1 LARAA
6 SGLVYMAEQIE
17 PVRRKVALKVIKAG
31 MDTREV
37 IARFEAERQALAL
50 MDHPNIARV
59 LDGGATATGR
69 PYFVMELVR
78 GIPIT
83 DYCDQAQLSTPERLR
98 LFIKVCQA
106 VQHAHQKGIIHRDIK
121 PSNVLITLHDG
132 EPVPKVID
140 FGVAKAVGQRLT
152 EKTFYTGYAQMIG
165 TPAYMSPEQAELS
178 GLDIDTRAD
187 IYSLG
192 ALLYELLTGATPFDK
207 ETLARAALDEM
218 RRMIRETEPPKPS
231 TRLRTLGDKLPEVA
245 KRRNTEAA
253 ALGRVVQGDLDWIVM
268 KCLEKDR
275 RRRYETANGL
285 AMDLRR
291 HLADEPVTAGAPSA
305 GYKFGKFARRH
316 KAALA
321 VAATIAAVLVMAT
334 GISVWQAVR
343 AARAEALA
351 KERLTESESITKFLT
366 GVFRSAD
373 PWRDGRTI
381 TVAETLDRAVTNLDR
396 DLSAQPAR
404 RAQLQTAL
412 GWTYQGLGLGRQ
424 AIPLQEKA
432 RDYYLATFGPEHPD
446 TLAAMFNLANSY
458 FDAGRLDEALKL
470 REKVLPLR
478 RKVNGPEHP
487 DTLRA
492 MNNLAACYFEAGRR
506 DEALRLREELL
517 PLWRK
522 VNGPEH
528 PDTLSAMGSL
538 AHSYRAAGRLDE
550 AVKLQ
555 EEVLQLCRKVLG
567 PEHPDTLKAMNS
579 LANSYRDAGRRDEA
593 LKLWEDGLRLRR
605 KVLGPE
611 HPATLL
617 AINNLAVSYDQA
629 SRREEALKMREDV
642 LPLYRKVLGSEHPD
656 TLRAMRNLALSYD
669 EAGRLEKALKMRE
682 DVLALYRKLMG
693 PEHPDTLSAMGDLAL
708 SYVEAGRHQ
717 EAIALLGKACELDPK
732 DTDASL
738 TLATWQIWFGQDAD
752 YEATRRRVVQDA
764 EEAVHAGPAER
775 AAKAYCLRPSTDAA
789 LLAKVLTLA
798 QRAVELGRTSPLL
811 PWYQLGLGLAEYRN
825 SQYAAAERALTLAE
839 QTAGEEYE
847 IPSIARLYRAMSL
860 FRQDKPE
867 EARKL
872 FSQAQAQMPPL
883 PEDENK
889 PLVDGKP
896 VSHDVLICWLAY
908 KEARALLNQPRPAQ
922 P

>member
-1 LARAA
+1 
-6 SGLVYMAEQIE
+6 MAEQIE

>member
-1 LARAA
+1 
-6 SGLVYMAEQIE
+6 
-17 PVRRKVALKVIKAG
+17 
-31 MDTREV
+31 
-37 IARFEAERQALAL
+37 
-50 MDHPNIARV
+50 
-59 LDGGATATGR
+59 
-69 PYFVMELVR
+69 
-78 GIPIT
+78 
-83 DYCDQAQLSTPERLR
+83 
-98 LFIKVCQA
+98 
-106 VQHAHQKGIIHRDIK
+106 
-121 PSNVLITLHDG
+121 
-132 EPVPKVID
+132 
-140 FGVAKAVGQRLT
+140 
-152 EKTFYTGYAQMIG
+152 
-165 TPAYMSPEQAELS
+165 
-178 GLDIDTRAD
+178 
-187 IYSLG
+187 
-192 ALLYELLTGATPFDK
+192 
-207 ETLARAALDEM
+207 
-218 RRMIRETEPPKPS
+218 
-231 TRLRTLGDKLPEVA
+231 
-245 KRRNTEAA
+245 
-253 ALGRVVQGDLDWIVM
+253 
-268 KCLEKDR
+268 
-275 RRRYETANGL
+275 
-285 AMDLRR
+285 
-291 HLADEPVTAGAPSA
+291 
-305 GYKFGKFARRH
+305 
-316 KAALA
+316 
-321 VAATIAAVLVMAT
+321 
-334 GISVWQAVR
+334 
-343 AARAEALA
+343 
-351 KERLTESESITKFLT
+351 
-366 GVFRSAD
+366 
-373 PWRDGRTI
+373 
-381 TVAETLDRAVTNLDR
+381 
-396 DLSAQPAR
+396 
-404 RAQLQTAL
+404 
-412 GWTYQGLGLGRQ
+412 
-424 AIPLQEKA
+424 
-432 RDYYLATFGPEHPD
+432 
-446 TLAAMFNLANSY
+446 
-458 FDAGRLDEALKL
+458 
-470 REKVLPLR
+470 
-478 RKVNGPEHP
+478 
-487 DTLRA
+487 
-492 MNNLAACYFEAGRR
+492 
-506 DEALRLREELL
+506 
-517 PLWRK
+517 
-522 VNGPEH
+522 
-528 PDTLSAMGSL
+528 
-538 AHSYRAAGRLDE
+538 
-550 AVKLQ
+550 
-555 EEVLQLCRKVLG
+555 
-567 PEHPDTLKAMNS
+567 
-579 LANSYRDAGRRDEA
+579 
-593 LKLWEDGLRLRR
+593 
-605 KVLGPE
+605 
-611 HPATLL
+611 L

>member
-1 LARAA
+1 
-6 SGLVYMAEQIE
+6 MAEQIE

-78 GIPIT
+78 GSPIT

-908 KEARALLNQPRPAQ
+908 KEARALLNQPPPPQ

>member
-1 LARAA
+1 
-6 SGLVYMAEQIE
+6 MAEQIE

-908 KEARALLNQPRPAQ
+908 KEARALLNQPP
-922 P
+922 PPPP

>member
-1 LARAA
+1 
-6 SGLVYMAEQIE
+6 
-17 PVRRKVALKVIKAG
+17 
-31 MDTREV
+31 
-37 IARFEAERQALAL
+37 
-50 MDHPNIARV
+50 
-59 LDGGATATGR
+59 
-69 PYFVMELVR
+69 
-78 GIPIT
+78 
-83 DYCDQAQLSTPERLR
+83 
-98 LFIKVCQA
+98 VCQA

>member
-1 LARAA
+1 MARAA

-132 EPVPKVID
+132 EPKVID